1 VTVVRDLAFAAGG
14 LVLGYL
20 EVTVVN
26 HRSKGLSQGP
36 STWSEWVV
44 AAGVC
49 PGLMVWSAIV
59 HQDLA
64 IALLVGSFLA
74 LASVASLSD
83 LERRIIPNALI
94 YPALALY
101 PALIL
106 SFWASGVDLRLAVSA
121 LGFLAYG
128 GGTFALAVLW
138 RGAMGMGDV
147 KLAALTGL
155 VLGAL
160 GWPYVAVAV
169 AMAIL
174 SGGIGAVVILVIERG
189 KRRSI
194 PFGPYLTIGAVISAF
209 SAHPIASWYLR
220 RAL

>member
-1 VTVVRDLAFAAGG
+1 
-14 LVLGYL
+14 
-20 EVTVVN
+20 
-26 HRSKGLSQGP
+26 
-36 STWSEWVV
+36 
-44 AAGVC
+44 
-49 PGLMVWSAIV
+49 MVWSATV
-59 HQDLA
+59 HRDVA
-64 IALLVGSFLA
+64 VSALVGTFLV

-94 YPALALY
+94 YPAFVLYAAAIVAL
-101 PALIL
+101 
-106 SFWASGVDLRLAVSA
+106 WAAGVELRLAVAA

-128 GGTFALAVLW
+128 GGTFLLAFLW

-174 SGGIGAVVILVIERG
+174 AGGLGAIVVLVVERG
-189 KRRSI
+189 KSRSI

-220 RAL
+220 RAS